1 MKSQLDEGAQLVQ
14 KMQEM
19 RWELSMLRSSQAP
32 EKVRCDP
39 RYCCGLNTAHTVTST
54 SPIQRLTIEQLIE
67 RLADQDDQLIAH
79 TEAETRLS
87 EQLARLRTAI
97 ADITARLD
105 KLAVDRPRAAAQA
118 SALHQMDLNER
129 AEITK
134 LCTM

>member
-1 MKSQLDEGAQLVQ
+1 MLHGTIANLTHNSHYYVN
-14 KMQEM
+14 
-19 RWELSMLRSSQAP
+19 LSR
-32 EKVRCDP
+32 
-39 RYCCGLNTAHTVTST
+39 
-54 SPIQRLTIEQLIE
+54 QRLTIEQLIE

-97 ADITARLD
+97 AEITARLD